1 MSALE
6 VISVAANIALAVS
19 CVTLVVRARRAG
31 VAASANRQLIR
42 DEANAERRA
51 AEAVRSEYHS
61 LGQSVAEALGEV
73 RRDIDRN
80 YQHTH
85 EGHLLDQI
93 AYQFE
98 KARGPIRLDAY
109 LSEQIRAAG
118 GERFISDGHL
128 LFSGALNLA
137 WHLHAEAR
145 KNAGELYAVTQE
157 SCGNTDRAAWLAK
170 TLALYMRICDGDKD
184 HAISSLDRVLDD
196 WRYTDLHGAV
206 RSAQAAHP

>member
-6 VISVAANIALAVS
+6 VVSVAANVALAVS
-19 CVTLVVRARRAG
+19 CVTLIVRAHRAG
-31 VAASANRQLIR
+31 VAASADRQLVL

-51 AEAVRSEYHS
+51 AEAVHTEYHA
-61 LGQSVAEALGEV
+61 LGRSVAEALGEV

-85 EGHLLDQI
+85 EGHLLDRI

-98 KARGPIRLDAY
+98 KVRGPIRLDAY
-109 LSEQIRAAG
+109 LSEQIRSAG

-128 LFSGALNLA
+128 LYSGALNLA

-145 KNAGELYAVTQE
+145 KNAGELYVVTQE
-157 SCGNTDRAAWLAK
+157 SCGHTDRAAWLAK
-170 TLALYMRICDGDKD
+170 TLALYVRICNGDKD
-184 HAISSLDRVLDD
+184 HAISSLDRVLND
-196 WRYTDLHGAV
+196 WGYTDLHGAV
-206 RSAQAAHP
+206 RSTQATHP